1 MKATNEGTAYFM
13 LQDNTPTEAYAVF
26 YKEIPKEVNKKEVVN
41 KVIKV
46 SQIMKL
52 IALLKKLGLI

>member
-13 LQDNTPTEAYAVF
+13 LQDNTPTE
-26 YKEIPKEVNKKEVVN
+26 VNKKETLN
-41 KVIKV
+41 KVIKI

-52 IALLKKLGLI
+52 IDLLKRLGLI